1 MRRTQGRCAFAGIE
15 RGAKSNR
22 PVEVIRRLL
31 QSLRDP
37 QTEATVIDFRE
48 ARERMVVRQIV
59 ARGIRDVNVLSA
71 MRRVPREEFVPAQ
84 LREFAYD
91 DGALPI
97 AHQQAIS
104 QPAIVA
110 QMMEA
115 AELGPS
121 DRVLD
126 VGTGSGYAAA
136 IAAAIVAHVHSVER
150 DPVLADSA
158 RETLARLGIFNVT
171 VHLGDGTVG
180 LTDYAP
186 YDAIIAGA
194 GGPRIPRGKMMRISI
209 PAWIWPPRK

>member
-1 MRRTQGRCAFAGIE
+1 M
-15 RGAKSNR
+15 
-22 PVEVIRRLL
+22 
-31 QSLRDP
+31 
-37 QTEATVIDFRE
+37 IDFRE
-48 ARERMVVRQIV
+48 ARERMVVLQI
-59 ARGIRDVNVLSA
+59 AGRGVRDSNVLSA

-84 LREFAYD
+84 LRQFAYD

-97 AHQQAIS
+97 ASQQTIS
-104 QPAIVA
+104 QPAVVA

-115 AELGPS
+115 AELGPH

-150 DPVLADSA
+150 DLVLADTA
-158 RETLARLGIFNVT
+158 RETLARLGISNVT

-180 LTDYAP
+180 LSAYAP

-194 GGPRIPRGKMMRISI
+194 GGPRIPRAWRSQLSIGGRIVMPVGREPHHQRLIKLVRRGEDDYHERWLSEVSFVPLI
-209 PAWIWPPRK
+209 GEDGWRAC